1 MSEENTTTPPI
12 EETVE
17 GAKSE
22 TTAILD
28 EFGKLGNKVAA
39 AFHTAW
45 ESEERKKADDEI
57 RKALR
62 MAGERMDEIAVD
74 VRKSEVTKDLQTQAT
89 KTFDAVQNSEV
100 TKKAKQGLLSGLK
113 RLNDELTGLLD
124 KSTAENAADAGKAAA
139 QAGETAAT
147 AASDAMK
154 QAADSAK
161 ETLKQ

>member
-1 MSEENTTTPPI
+1 MSEQTPPTPPV
-12 EETVE
+12 EEPVE
-17 GAKSE
+17 GAKSD

-45 ESEERKKADDEI
+45 ESEERKKGEDEI

-62 MAGERMDEIAVD
+62 MAGDRMDEIAED
-74 VRKSEVTKDLQTQAT
+74 VRKSEITKDIQTQAA
-89 KTFDAVQNSEV
+89 KTVDAVQKSEV

-113 RLNDELTGLLD
+113 RLNDELSSMLD
-124 KSTAENAADAGKAAA
+124 KSTAEKAADAGHAAAEAGEKAAN
-139 QAGETAAT
+139 TAA
-147 AASDAMK
+147 DAMQK
-154 QAADSAK
+154 AAENAK

>member
-1 MSEENTTTPPI
+1 MPEETPSTPPV
-12 EETVE
+12 EEPTD
-17 GAKSE
+17 SQRSD

-45 ESEERKKADDEI
+45 ESEERKKTEDEI

-62 MAGERMDEIAVD
+62 MAGDRMDEIAED
-74 VRKSEVTKDLQTQAT
+74 VRKSEITKDLQTQAT
-89 KTFDAVQNSEV
+89 KTIDAVQKSDV

-113 RLNDELTGLLD
+113 KLNEELTGLLE
-124 KSTAENAADAGKAAA
+124 KSPAEKAADAGQAAA
-139 QAGETAAT
+139 QAGEKAAEE
-147 AASDAMK
+147 AAEAM
-154 QAADSAK
+154 QEAAESAK